1 MSEEKSPNS
10 PKIRILGEVWTLLRK
25 NPPHPRYDGL
35 CCYEDKKI
43 YFAPSALR
51 TRRLELVAHELL
63 HARFRELDEDSIL
76 AAGQLI
82 SRVVRKVRNSGA
94 RICEMAIPAVSMS
107 PAKAAKARRK
117 RKPSKSRKN
126 ED

>member
-1 MSEEKSPNS
+1 MPEKKIQNP
-10 PKIRILGEVWTLLRK
+10 PKIRILGEVWTMLRK
-25 NPPHPRYDGL
+25 RPPHPRYDGL

-51 TRRLELVAHELL
+51 TRRLEIVAHELL

-76 AAGQLI
+76 SAGQLI

-94 RICEMAIPAVSMS
+94 RICEMATPYTPLSTS
-107 PAKAAKARRK
+107 KAATARKKRAARK
-117 RKPSKSRKN
+117 TKKK
-126 ED
+126 

>member
-1 MSEEKSPNS
+1 MSATTSQNS
-10 PKIRILGEVWTLLRK
+10 PKIKILGEVWTLLKK

-51 TRRLELVAHELL
+51 VRRLEIVAHELL
-63 HARFRELDEDSIL
+63 HARFRELDEESVL

-82 SRVVRKVRNSGA
+82 SRVVQKVRNSGA
-94 RICEMAIPAVSMS
+94 RICDMVARPPIT
-107 PAKAAKARRK
+107 AKAATTRKSKKVARKKRRK
-117 RKPSKSRKN
+117 K
-126 ED
+126 

>member
-1 MSEEKSPNS
+1 MSEEKTQTAT
-10 PKIRILGEVWTLLRK
+10 KIRILGEVWTLLRK

-43 YFAPSALR
+43 YFAPSGLR

-63 HARFRELDEDSIL
+63 HARFRELDEESIL

-94 RICEMAIPAVSMS
+94 RICEMVAPS
-107 PAKAAKARRK
+107 PVLAKAARTKKKKTNRK
-117 RKPSKSRKN
+117 KK
-126 ED
+126 

>member
-1 MSEEKSPNS
+1 MSEKKSPNS
-10 PKIRILGEVWTLLRK
+10 PKVRILGEVWTLMRK
-25 NPPHPRYDGL
+25 NPPHPKYDGL
-35 CCYEDKKI
+35 CCYDDKKI

-76 AAGQLI
+76 AAGHLI

-94 RICEMAIPAVSMS
+94 RIYEMALPPISLS
-107 PAKAAKARRK
+107 PAKAAKARQK
-117 RKPSKSRKN
+117 RKTSKSKKK
-126 ED
+126 

>member
-35 CCYEDKKI
+35 CCYEDRKI

-82 SRVVRKVRNSGA
+82 SRVVRKVRNSGT
-94 RICEMAIPAVSMS
+94 RICEMALPQVSLS
-107 PAKAAKARRK
+107 PSKAAKSRK
-117 RKPSKSRKN
+117 KKKTKKSRKK
-126 ED
+126 